1 MADPTLKTA
10 LADPKLRPL
19 VLAWAQRTHI
29 LDEVEF
35 IVDMLQ
41 KKEARQIYR
50 DYIADGAPKSIN
62 LGGKDLQPARDLV
75 AKGKFKP
82 TELRTLLVDLT
93 QKQFSWIQLG
103 TFATGNNSFLT
114 SPEYKAHLTAGVTR
128 DPKVAAALTSL
139 NLSSAKAKTIEPFI
153 TTYLKARTVSDAHAA
168 YVGMQKIAPKA
179 KVDVALT
186 AAGKPAADVVR
197 AYAVIAE
204 KEKNEA
210 LGAAQAKQAEKL
222 VASIK
227 TEQTAA
233 KSYLTSALSALKSK
247 GKPKDPIEITRMFN
261 SGRMRVEK
269 ATNVYVKAV
278 RLDKGF
284 AAKFPTLAADKKQ
297 IDEDWA
303 AYRKALGK

>member
-19 VLAWAQRTHI
+19 VLAWAERIHI

-41 KKEARQIYR
+41 KKEARQIYQ
-50 DYIADGAPKSIN
+50 DYIAENAPRAIN
-62 LGGKDLQPARDLV
+62 LGGRELKPARDVV

-82 TELRTLLVDLT
+82 TELRSALVEIT

-103 TFATGNNSFLT
+103 TFASGNSSFLT
-114 SPEYKAHLTAGVTR
+114 SPEYKGYLTAAVTK
-128 DPKVAAALTSL
+128 DPKAALALTSL
-139 NLSSAKAKTIEPFI
+139 GLSAAKAKTIEPFI
-153 TTYLKARTVSDAHAA
+153 TTYLKARTVSDAYAA

-186 AAGKPAADVVR
+186 AAGKPSADVVR
-197 AYAVIAE
+197 EYGVNAT
-204 KEKNEA
+204 KEKDAA

-222 VASIK
+222 VPAIK

-233 KSYLTSALSALKSK
+233 KSYLTSALAALKTK
-247 GKPKDPIEITRMFN
+247 GKPKDPVEVIRMFN

-269 ATNVYVKAV
+269 ANTTYVKAV

-284 AAKFPTLAADKKQ
+284 AAKFPTLAADKKK

-303 AYRKALGK
+303 AYRKGLGK